1 MIHIAQNTSTLFD
14 LRSSLRR
21 LTKPFSK
28 HYFTMRPSWLI
39 TLQGLAALSSIGTM
53 LPQRVD
59 GLAGTKNRYRPPNRP
74 VGNHRDRNTDGNKP
88 GSNRSESVEKN
99 SRQSSMLARAFR
111 IMYDQGGTIG
121 VLNGCRDTLL
131 DYDAQVLVEAAIQ
144 AGNTADGKKK
154 FRSRGVSSGIL
165 NALLGCCCSF
175 SEETDKNSSARANMA
190 IQLMQAYDDYG
201 QREHDEVALEPDL
214 VSLCLAYVAI
224 SGINS
229 GEKLGDAHNQSS
241 IADEFLRRAEQFYH
255 KEPSRTL
262 QHDKAKSAIEK
273 PKIDWKI
280 FEEKYGIQVLQ
291 DAEEFIILSKPS
303 GMVCYHGGGG
313 NRKGNTNHG
322 KGNSKNSKHID
333 IQRRRKKQIVK
344 NEKDQS
350 LEECLLAY
358 GVPLSRLNQEG
369 RGLVHR
375 IDRGTS
381 GCLVVAKTNRMH
393 AFLLSQFFLRRA
405 KKFYTA
411 LVCSSKEK
419 LTKNRD
425 GKISVPIDGRPSN
438 SEFVLETSV
447 GKHLS
452 RIKVETQQGRRHQ
465 VRIHCSEGL
474 NAPILLDPLYGGQ
487 SILSKL
493 LGSNNSTTDEK
504 KGDKGA
510 HKLLNEARDD
520 QKFCLHA
527 SSLTIEAIG
536 IDVRAPLP
544 EWWQEIEAALLVS

>member
-1 MIHIAQNTSTLFD
+1 MILS
-14 LRSSLRR
+14 R
-21 LTKPFSK
+21 
-28 HYFTMRPSWLI
+28 LI
-39 TLQGLAALSSIGTM
+39 TLLAALSSIGTM

-59 GLAGTKNRYRPPNRP
+59 GLAGTKNRYRPPNRS
-74 VGNHRDRNTDGNKP
+74 VGNHRGRNMKDDKRITNHNK
-88 GSNRSESVEKN
+88 SLENN
-99 SRQSSMLARAFR
+99 NNQSSMLARAFR
-111 IMYDQGGTIG
+111 IMYDQGGTIA

-144 AGNTADGKKK
+144 AGNTVDGKRK

-165 NALLGCCCSF
+165 NALLGCCCSS
-175 SEETDKNSSARANMA
+175 SEETRKNSSSRANMA
-190 IQLMQAYDDYG
+190 IQLMQAYDEYG
-201 QREHDEVALEPDL
+201 QRDHDEAALDPDL
-214 VSLCLAYVAI
+214 VSLCLAYVAT
-224 SGINS
+224 SGILD
-229 GEKLGDAHNQSS
+229 GGGKIGDAHNNSS
-241 IADEFLRRAEQFYH
+241 IANEFLRRAEQFYH
-255 KEPSRTL
+255 KESSHTI
-262 QHDKAKSAIEK
+262 QHYNAKSTTDN
-273 PKIDWKI
+273 PKQDWKI
-280 FEEKYGIQVLQ
+280 FEEKYGIQVLK

-313 NRKGNTNHG
+313 NREESTSQG
-322 KGNSKNSKHID
+322 KANSKNKNHYMQRPRKQHIA
-333 IQRRRKKQIVK
+333 R
-344 NEKDQS
+344 NEKDES

-358 GVPLSRLNQEG
+358 GVPLSTLNKEG

-419 LTKNRD
+419 LIKNKD
-425 GKISVPIDGRPSN
+425 GKISVPIDGRPAD
-438 SEFVLETSV
+438 SEFILETSV

-487 SILSKL
+487 SILSEL
-493 LGSNNSTTDEK
+493 FRRRNNSTTDEK
-504 KGDKGA
+504 KEEKDT
-510 HKLLNEARDD
+510 HVLLNEARED

-544 EWWQEIEAALLVS
+544 EWWLEIEAALLVS